1 MEPRNA
7 VVLFEDVPVRRE
19 WRDGEQW
26 IAAVDVAKAL
36 EYDNPSRAASKVIL
50 RNKERFE
57 GYYKQFTS
65 DKLSAQTGDSGQGRK
80 MYFLNQLGVV
90 AFCMLSNMPKAIPFQ
105 RWADKIL
112 VKHIQNIPE
121 DIRLVAKQKRVKFT
135 DTLQEHGCNKPY
147 HYSNITKDM
156 KDSLGIDKHKPKDS
170 CDLIEVM
177 KIAVSE
183 DLARINMIQDQS
195 QGYFECHDASILAA
209 KAIEKNTKPTKELP
223 NE

>member
-19 WRDGEQW
+19 WHNGEQW
-26 IAAVDVAKAL
+26 IAAIDVAKAL
-36 EYDNPSRAASKVIL
+36 GYDNPSRAASDMVNN
-50 RNKERFE
+50 NKELFADYERIVSSFD
-57 GYYKQFTS
+57 GTQRRNTR
-65 DKLSAQTGDSGQGRK
+65 L
-80 MYFLNQLGVV
+80 LNLKGVI
-90 AFCMLSNMPKAIPFQ
+90 AFCVRSNQKRAIPFQ
-105 RWADKIL
+105 RWACSIL
-112 VKHIQNIPE
+112 EKHIPTIPQ
-121 DIRLVAKQKRVKFT
+121 DVRLIAKQKRVKFT

-195 QGYFECHDASILAA
+195 QGYFECHDASVLAA
-209 KAIEKNTKPTKELP
+209 KAIEKNTKPTKEIT
-223 NE
+223 E